1 MENTTVVSE
10 HSSNKLFDMQR
21 EIIEKDRRIRALEME
36 LSLQH
41 KLYELLKENAMFFLS
56 IK

>member
-1 MENTTVVSE
+1 MENTLE
-10 HSSNKLFDMQR
+10 HRPSDVNKIFDLQR
-21 EIIEKDRRIRALEME
+21 KLVEKDRQIRALEME
-36 LSLQH
+36 LSLQN